1 MIGDG
6 LFSRRAYDVG
16 DHITDYNGDLITVVE
31 GNCRDESG
39 HGGYMKPNK
48 WIVLIIV

>member
-16 DHITDYNGDLITVVE
+16 DHIADYNGDLITVIVE
-31 GNCRDESG
+31 
-39 HGGYMKPNK
+39 MKEVMEV
-48 WIVLIIV
+48 I